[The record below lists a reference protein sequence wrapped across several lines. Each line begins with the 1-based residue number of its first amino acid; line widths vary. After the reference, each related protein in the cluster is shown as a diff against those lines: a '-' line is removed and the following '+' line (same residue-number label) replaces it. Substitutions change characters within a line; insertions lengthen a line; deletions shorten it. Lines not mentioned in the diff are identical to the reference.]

1 MFYIYVLH
9 GSDLRWWVRNHS
21 HQTMKVIGGT
31 LKSVG
36 ERGETIDDIVNRLLH
51 RVSRRKRN

>member
-1 MFYIYVLH
+1 MHAKLTRTYDIYVLY

-31 LKSVG
+31 LESVG
-36 ERGETIDDIVNRLLH
+36 ERGET
-51 RVSRRKRN
+51 